1 MDERRP
7 DTAAVT
13 YSYLR
18 GLQTVPVGVLAIVSA
33 LANADVGPLGSDWAF
48 LTAVALAG
56 AAWLAIWSRYREH
69 YGRMTPTPR
78 QQARDAVAVV
88 AAIAVVFLGSLLLR
102 SRASWSLDLPV
113 NAIAVTFAAMM
124 LITYS
129 LGAGVKRHQL
139 IVWGAVLVAG
149 ALPVWNGED
158 PSNIGLAMAGAAVI
172 VCGLLDHRLFV
183 GAFGPRRAL
192 GEPGGSGS

>member
-1 MDERRP
+1 MEERRP

-18 GLQTVPVGVLAIVSA
+18 GLQMVPVGVLAIVSA

-48 LTAVALAG
+48 LLAVALAG
-56 AAWLAIWSRYREH
+56 AAWLAIWSHYRDH

-78 QQARDAVAVV
+78 QHARDAVAAV
-88 AAIAVVFLGSLLLR
+88 AAIGVVLLGSLLLR
-102 SRASWSLDLPV
+102 SRVSWSLDLPV
-113 NAIAVTFAAMM
+113 NAIAVSFAAMM
-124 LITYS
+124 LITYA

-139 IVWGAVLVAG
+139 IVWGIVLAAG

-158 PSNIGLAMAGAAVI
+158 PSNVGLAMAGVALI

-183 GAFGPRRAL
+183 GAFGPRHAL
-192 GEPGGSGS
+192 GEPGGG